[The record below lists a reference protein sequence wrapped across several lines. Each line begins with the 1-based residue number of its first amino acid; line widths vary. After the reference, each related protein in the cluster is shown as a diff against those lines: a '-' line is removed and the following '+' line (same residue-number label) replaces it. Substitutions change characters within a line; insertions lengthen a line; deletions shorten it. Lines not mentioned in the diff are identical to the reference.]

1 MTVITLVIVGK
12 RSSELNPV
20 LSDDHRKKERAR
32 PERIPREVEGSMT
45 TTRRVGDLH
54 RALQGTERSVRC
66 EATPSGA
73 ITAMSTKL
81 AVVRA
86 LCR

>member
-32 PERIPREVEGSMT
+32 PERIPLEEFAFVNNYDG
-45 TTRRVGDLH
+45 
-54 RALQGTERSVRC
+54 
-66 EATPSGA
+66 
-73 ITAMSTKL
+73 
-81 AVVRA
+81 
-86 LCR
+86 